1 MQYYHQT
8 KTESGLIISIDNI
21 VLDFIIHRQNDR
33 DRLAKLLDTMPLTQE
48 IDITHW
54 DSLKIGTYHDQF
66 RLAFKDGSSCWLGCG
81 LMGKKTFWERIRL
94 DFNPNKVCKE
104 SAFQELLRHLY
115 ACTHQYDRSIKRY
128 DLAVDVPI
136 DRFDCWLVKDN
147 RAYIERRHG
156 SEFTQYLGAKS
167 SHAGRVK
174 LYNKQVESHLPY
186 PLTRLELTLEPGVP
200 YAEINWPTVYCL
212 KSSQL
217 CIDERI
223 TDTDRFIINSILQ
236 GCGSSRNLGRKM
248 REKIDLLLKD
258 YVSMVSISERD
269 YSIIQRELLSYIR
282 P

>member
-1 MQYYHQT
+1 ME
-8 KTESGLIISIDNI
+8 TESGLIISIDNI
-21 VLDFIIHRQNDR
+21 VLDFTIHRQNDR
-33 DRLAKLLDTMPLTQE
+33 DRLARLLDAMPIIQQV
-48 IDITHW
+48 DITHW
-54 DSLKIGTYHDQF
+54 DSLRIGTFHDQF
-66 RLAFKDGSSCWLGCG
+66 RLSFADGTSFWLGFG
-81 LMGKKTFWERIRL
+81 LIGKKTFWERCRL
-94 DFNPNKVCKE
+94 DFNPNKVGAKT
-104 SAFQELLRHLY
+104 AFQSLLKFFY
-115 ACTHQYDRSIKRY
+115 ACTCQYDRSIKRY

-269 YSIIQRELLSYIR
+269 YSIIQRELLGYVR